1 MFKVGDKVE
10 RSDCPDSNPWI
21 LFKKRMGKTNAAV
34 FTVTAVS
41 DTGRYIGVD
50 GYSVNGDQ
58 APFHIDNFKQ
68 STPIPVAVV
77 SHNQHCATNRG
88 APYCDCKPIPVG
100 VKADQGKP
108 RLGLVLVEVP
118 HAFEKLGTLLGF
130 GADKYAVGNW
140 DKVPEGEMRYL
151 DALMRHLTQHHKGEK
166 VDPESGELHLA
177 HAAVNIM
184 FLLDKE
190 LRK

>member
-1 MFKVGDKVE
+1 M
-10 RSDCPDSNPWI
+10 S
-21 LFKKRMGKTNAAV
+21 L
-34 FTVTAVS
+34 
-41 DTGRYIGVD
+41 VD
-50 GYSVNGDQ
+50 GPSAEKIYVVTHS
-58 APFHIDNFKQ
+58 PHC
-68 STPIPVAVV
+68 ST
-77 SHNQHCATNRG
+77 QRG
-88 APYCDCKPIPVG
+88 ASYCDCKPIPFGAKVDDYVPRVNPATQVG

>member
-1 MFKVGDKVE
+1 M
-10 RSDCPDSNPWI
+10 S
-21 LFKKRMGKTNAAV
+21 L
-34 FTVTAVS
+34 
-41 DTGRYIGVD
+41 VD
-50 GYSVNGDQ
+50 GPSAEKVY
-58 APFHIDNFKQ
+58 
-68 STPIPVAVV
+68 VV
-77 SHNQHCATNRG
+77 SHNLDCATQRG

-177 HAAVNIM
+177 HAA
-184 FLLDKE
+184 
-190 LRK
+190 

>member
-1 MFKVGDKVE
+1 M
-10 RSDCPDSNPWI
+10 S
-21 LFKKRMGKTNAAV
+21 L
-34 FTVTAVS
+34 
-41 DTGRYIGVD
+41 VD
-50 GYSVNGDQ
+50 GPSSEVNQKPKWARHESGCTIWNGAGVCNCIKSD
-58 APFHIDNFKQ
+58 AN
-68 STPIPVAVV
+68 PI
-77 SHNQHCATNRG
+77 N
-88 APYCDCKPIPVG
+88 PVG

>member
-1 MFKVGDKVE
+1 M
-10 RSDCPDSNPWI
+10 S
-21 LFKKRMGKTNAAV
+21 L
-34 FTVTAVS
+34 
-41 DTGRYIGVD
+41 VD
-50 GYSVNGDQ
+50 GPSSESSRKPKWARHESGCTIWNGAGVCNCIKSDVN
-58 APFHIDNFKQ
+58 
-68 STPIPVAVV
+68 PV
-77 SHNQHCATNRG
+77 NL
-88 APYCDCKPIPVG
+88 VG

>member
-1 MFKVGDKVE
+1 MIQDHWDKPKPVE
-10 RSDCPDSNPWI
+10 VNISQKYNHDTDCTAWNGAGVCSCGYKPRVNPANI
-21 LFKKRMGKTNAAV
+21 LIAKH
-34 FTVTAVS
+34 
-41 DTGRYIGVD
+41 
-50 GYSVNGDQ
+50 
-58 APFHIDNFKQ
+58 APGCSALK
-68 STPIPVAVV
+68 
-77 SHNQHCATNRG
+77 G
-88 APYCDCKPIPVG
+88 AEFCDCQKPQG
-100 VKADQGKP
+100 VKADKGKP

-118 HAFEKLGTLLGF
+118 HALEKVGTLLGF

-151 DALMRHLTQHHKGEK
+151 DALMRHLTSHHKGEK

>member
-1 MFKVGDKVE
+1 MIQEHWNHKHGPECEQVRFND
-10 RSDCPDSNPWI
+10 D
-21 LFKKRMGKTNAAV
+21 
-34 FTVTAVS
+34 
-41 DTGRYIGVD
+41 RYPCTCIQQD
-50 GYSVNGDQ
+50 
-58 APFHIDNFKQ
+58 A
-68 STPIPVAVV
+68 
-77 SHNQHCATNRG
+77 
-88 APYCDCKPIPVG
+88 KPINPVNPAG

-151 DALMRHLTQHHKGEK
+151 DALIRHLTQHHKGEK

>member
-10 RSDCPDSNPWI
+10 RVVDCPDSNPWL
-21 LFKKRMGKTNAAV
+21 LFKSKTGKTNAAV

-41 DTGRYIGVD
+41 SSGRYIGVD
-50 GYSVNGDQ
+50 GYSVNGDS
-58 APFHIDNFKQ
+58 AMFHIDNFK
-68 STPIPVAVV
+68 PAVPAPVSV
-77 SHNQHCATNRG
+77 SSDNYVPRVNPATKLG
-88 APYCDCKPIPVG
+88 I
-100 VKADQGKP
+100 KADQGKP

>member
-1 MFKVGDKVE
+1 MIQDYWEKPE
-10 RSDCPDSNPWI
+10 
-21 LFKKRMGKTNAAV
+21 
-34 FTVTAVS
+34 
-41 DTGRYIGVD
+41 
-50 GYSVNGDQ
+50 
-58 APFHIDNFKQ
+58 
-68 STPIPVAVV
+68 PVYVV
-77 SHNQHCATNRG
+77 SHNPDCATKRG

>member
-1 MFKVGDKVE
+1 MSLIDGPSGESLASTRISAHASGCTIWNGAGVCNCSTQETNYKPRV
-10 RSDCPDSNPWI
+10 NPANK
-21 LFKKRMGKTNAAV
+21 L
-34 FTVTAVS
+34 
-41 DTGRYIGVD
+41 
-50 GYSVNGDQ
+50 
-58 APFHIDNFKQ
+58 
-68 STPIPVAVV
+68 
-77 SHNQHCATNRG
+77 
-88 APYCDCKPIPVG
+88 G

-118 HAFEKLGTLLGF
+118 HAFEKLGKLLGF

>member
-1 MFKVGDKVE
+1 MIQDYWDKPK
-10 RSDCPDSNPWI
+10 S
-21 LFKKRMGKTNAAV
+21 
-34 FTVTAVS
+34 
-41 DTGRYIGVD
+41 IG
-50 GYSVNGDQ
+50 
-58 APFHIDNFKQ
+58 
-68 STPIPVAVV
+68 
-77 SHNQHCATNRG
+77 
-88 APYCDCKPIPVG
+88 VG

-118 HAFEKLGTLLGF
+118 HAFEKIGTMLGF
-130 GADKYAVGNW
+130 GADKYSVGNW

-151 DALMRHLTQHHKGEK
+151 DALLRHMTEHHKGEK

>member
-1 MFKVGDKVE
+1 M
-10 RSDCPDSNPWI
+10 S
-21 LFKKRMGKTNAAV
+21 L
-34 FTVTAVS
+34 
-41 DTGRYIGVD
+41 VD
-50 GYSVNGDQ
+50 GPSVDSVVKTRLSAHASGCTIWNG
-58 APFHIDNFKQ
+58 AGVCNCNEP
-68 STPIPVAVV
+68 T
-77 SHNQHCATNRG
+77 T
-88 APYCDCKPIPVG
+88 VG

>member
-1 MFKVGDKVE
+1 MIQEHWDKPEVDISQKYGHD
-10 RSDCPDSNPWI
+10 SDCTAWNGAGVCSCGYKPRVNPAN
-21 LFKKRMGKTNAAV
+21 L
-34 FTVTAVS
+34 
-41 DTGRYIGVD
+41 
-50 GYSVNGDQ
+50 
-58 APFHIDNFKQ
+58 
-68 STPIPVAVV
+68 
-77 SHNQHCATNRG
+77 
-88 APYCDCKPIPVG
+88 VG
-100 VKADQGKP
+100 VKADKGKP

-118 HAFEKLGTLLGF
+118 HALEKVGTLLGF

>member
-1 MFKVGDKVE
+1 MIQDYWEKPEPVDVSPDDNYVPRVNPATKVG
-10 RSDCPDSNPWI
+10 I
-21 LFKKRMGKTNAAV
+21 
-34 FTVTAVS
+34 
-41 DTGRYIGVD
+41 
-50 GYSVNGDQ
+50 
-58 APFHIDNFKQ
+58 
-68 STPIPVAVV
+68 
-77 SHNQHCATNRG
+77 
-88 APYCDCKPIPVG
+88 
-100 VKADQGKP
+100 KADQGKP

>member
-1 MFKVGDKVE
+1 MIQE
-10 RSDCPDSNPWI
+10 HWDSNPPVDVVQVH
-21 LFKKRMGKTNAAV
+21 K
-34 FTVTAVS
+34 S
-41 DTGRYIGVD
+41 DCLIWNGAGVC
-50 GYSVNGDQ
+50 N
-58 APFHIDNFKQ
+58 
-68 STPIPVAVV
+68 
-77 SHNQHCATNRG
+77 
-88 APYCDCKPIPVG
+88 CKSDPTTVG

>member
-1 MFKVGDKVE
+1 M
-10 RSDCPDSNPWI
+10 S
-21 LFKKRMGKTNAAV
+21 LL
-34 FTVTAVS
+34 
-41 DTGRYIGVD
+41 D
-50 GYSVNGDQ
+50 GLSAEQ
-58 APFHIDNFKQ
+58 EH
-68 STPIPVAVV
+68 VV
-77 SHNQHCATNRG
+77 SHKLSCSLFHG
-88 APYCDCKPIPVG
+88 GVYCSCGNANPVG

>member
-1 MFKVGDKVE
+1 MSLVDGPSVDTEQTLKWVRHASGCAIWKGADACT
-10 RSDCPDSNPWI
+10 CPKPEPI
-21 LFKKRMGKTNAAV
+21 G
-34 FTVTAVS
+34 
-41 DTGRYIGVD
+41 GVD
-50 GYSVNGDQ
+50 ISYNTSG
-58 APFHIDNFKQ
+58 
-68 STPIPVAVV
+68 
-77 SHNQHCATNRG
+77 NQGILN
-88 APYCDCKPIPVG
+88 G

-118 HAFEKLGTLLGF
+118 HALEKLGTLLGF
-130 GADKYAVGNW
+130 GADKYSVGNW

-151 DALMRHLTQHHKGEK
+151 DALMRHLTSHHKGEK

>member
-1 MFKVGDKVE
+1 MLQDHWDNNPPVDVVQVHK
-10 RSDCPDSNPWI
+10 SDCLIWN
-21 LFKKRMGKTNAAV
+21 GA
-34 FTVTAVS
+34 
-41 DTGRYIGVD
+41 GVC
-50 GYSVNGDQ
+50 S
-58 APFHIDNFKQ
+58 
-68 STPIPVAVV
+68 
-77 SHNQHCATNRG
+77 
-88 APYCDCKPIPVG
+88 CKPKPKTVG

>member
-1 MFKVGDKVE
+1 MSLVYGPSSESIQKPKWARHESGCTIWNGAGVCNCIK
-10 RSDCPDSNPWI
+10 SDVNPV
-21 LFKKRMGKTNAAV
+21 K
-34 FTVTAVS
+34 
-41 DTGRYIGVD
+41 
-50 GYSVNGDQ
+50 
-58 APFHIDNFKQ
+58 PE
-68 STPIPVAVV
+68 PVYAV
-77 SHNQHCATNRG
+77 SHNPHCATTRG

-177 HAAVNIM
+177 HAAVNLM

>member
-1 MFKVGDKVE
+1 MIQEHWDKPEPEDVMDDFKPRV
-10 RSDCPDSNPWI
+10 NPAN
-21 LFKKRMGKTNAAV
+21 L
-34 FTVTAVS
+34 
-41 DTGRYIGVD
+41 
-50 GYSVNGDQ
+50 
-58 APFHIDNFKQ
+58 
-68 STPIPVAVV
+68 
-77 SHNQHCATNRG
+77 
-88 APYCDCKPIPVG
+88 VG
-100 VKADQGKP
+100 VKADKGKP

-118 HAFEKLGTLLGF
+118 HALEKVGTLLGF

-151 DALMRHLTQHHKGEK
+151 DALMRHLTSHHKGEK

>member
-1 MFKVGDKVE
+1 MSLLDGPSSDKDQRLKFVQRAPSCLICNE
-10 RSDCPDSNPWI
+10 
-21 LFKKRMGKTNAAV
+21 A
-34 FTVTAVS
+34 
-41 DTGRYIGVD
+41 GVC
-50 GYSVNGDQ
+50 N
-58 APFHIDNFKQ
+58 
-68 STPIPVAVV
+68 
-77 SHNQHCATNRG
+77 
-88 APYCDCKPIPVG
+88 CKPNPTTVG

-118 HAFEKLGTLLGF
+118 HAFEKLGKLLGF

>member
-1 MFKVGDKVE
+1 MFKVGDKV
-10 RSDCPDSNPWI
+10 RRICGFDTKGW
-21 LFKKRMGKTNAAV
+21 LTFKTRMGKSNEDY
-34 FTVTAVS
+34 FTVTATS
-41 DTGRYIGVD
+41 HLCSFIGID
-50 GYSVNGDQ
+50 GYEIRGDISPFNACNFTLVN
-58 APFHIDNFKQ
+58 PE
-68 STPIPVAVV
+68 V
-77 SHNQHCATNRG
+77 SG
-88 APYCDCKPIPVG
+88 I
-100 VKADQGKP
+100 KADQGKP

-130 GADKYAVGNW
+130 GADKYSVGNW

-151 DALMRHLTQHHKGEK
+151 DALMRHLTQHHRGEK